1 MKKERRQKAQS
12 SKQQEP
18 ELYCLLP
25 SAFCFLL
32 FHPSSLRRPARLRQP
47 VLTRLVYSSVIDYV
61 RGHFVGDAR
70 PAIGRVLEVFG

>member
-25 SAFCFLL
+25 SAFSSFIPPLSALIPCLTLPLAAGGNDPFLIN
-32 FHPSSLRRPARLRQP
+32 HYGA
-47 VLTRLVYSSVIDYV
+47 YSVS
-61 RGHFVGDAR
+61 RN
-70 PAIGRVLEVFG
+70 PELSNE